1 MLFESAVRIAICDAG
16 LGNLRSVER
25 AVVEA
30 AKPRSSVSVVVSAEP
45 DVIAR
50 ADKVVV
56 PGQGG
61 FGACSRALFDR
72 GLAEVIRESIGR
84 GTPYLGICLGLQIL
98 FSASEEAPAAP
109 GLGIFGGDV
118 VRLDASVDETTGMPR
133 KIPHVGWNVADPVE
147 GHTGVLDREA
157 RHFYF
162 VHSYVVR
169 PTDTRIVAATTEYGA
184 SFVSAIEK
192 DNVFACQFHPEKSQR
207 AGIALLERF
216 VAA

>member
-1 MLFESAVRIAICDAG
+1 MLFESAVLIAICDAG

-25 AVVEA
+25 AVLEA
-30 AKPRSSVSVVVSAEP
+30 AKPRASVSVVVSPEP

-50 ADKVVV
+50 ADKIVV

-72 GLAEVIRESIGR
+72 GLAGALLESIAR
-84 GTPYLGICLGLQIL
+84 GTPYLGICLGLQVL
-98 FSASEEAPAAP
+98 FGASEESPGAP
-109 GLGIFGGDV
+109 GLGVLDGDV
-118 VRLDASVDETTGMPR
+118 VRLDASIDETTGAPR
-133 KIPHVGWNVADPVE
+133 KIPHVGWNVAAPVD
-147 GHTGVLDREA
+147 GHGGVLDA
-157 RHFYF
+157 ATRHFYF

-169 PTDTRIVAATTEYGA
+169 PTDARIVAATTDYGA
-184 SFVSAIEK
+184 SFVSAIAK

-216 VAA
+216 VSA